1 MDITAIPNG
10 GLNVSMKGYRRV
22 RTYIGGPDFW
32 HPSFQDVLRDRLS
45 PFLPAMEYD
54 SSSDCV
60 NAKYVEK
67 SKELLCSSAP
77 LLGGGAMGRKIPTH
91 VVEDFARALQRL
103 RSALADPGIDPNA
116 RKMLEAFTLPEPTG
130 APELYRFVGSGKN
143 TRMFIIW
150 GMEHGP
156 GSSVKAVDI
165 DPETF
170 FPKYLI
176 DNGPNWKAV
185 GTGAI
190 ILLALAGTLFY
201 ACSGDKEIPPP
212 AAPTEEQPKPEK
224 EEPKQTPEEK
234 ATADSIS
241 TEGAV
246 PPGTTWDAVRMEVYS
261 FDPET
266 CCAELV
272 STGKPFTFKGDEKA
286 VVEEIKPGKEYKLS
300 VKEKNTVYKYHLIV
314 IERPQVPD
322 NLETEGPVPP
332 APTGT
337 TGDTPTEGDD
347 VDTTAKPKPL
357 PTEGAIPPGTYADD
371 TAEQVL
377 EVFAFNPETCCAIMS
392 PEGNPFTFKGDGKTD
407 VKTITEGKE
416 YTVKLKFDGN
426 NFNYRLKVLAKPA
439 VVKDGKIVSEDES
452 TVVTTSYNIPRDENT
467 PLTHADGSPVTTVDN
482 KKIYNRRNCLVDED
496 DNPIYVLPDGTL
508 TDHKGNAV
516 TTDKL
521 TTDEKRTLKNSRTGS
536 VLRTDDGKIMV
547 MPAQEGEDVTTRDG
561 TQVVT
566 KDNKTIRR
574 TKHGLEDEDGNPIY
588 VRGSSLTDHKGRTVT
603 TREEHTVDKNGK
615 LINKRTGKVISTES
629 GDIIV
634 MPKNEGDAVTTA
646 SGEQVVTSEG
656 KTIHRTKH
664 GFVDSDGNPVIVK
677 GTTLVDHKGNKVTTE
692 TVEEEEADAD
702 SGGNLVN
709 KRTRELIRTED
720 NDIIVMPSEEGKL
733 LKTAKGEHVVTP
745 DGKTV
750 IRTKHGLIDSDG
762 NPVMVKGSTLVDHK
776 ARTLTSARAEDT
788 PDQDESRTL
797 VNKRTREIIRTED
810 NDIIVMPENEG
821 DSVTT
826 KGGRRV
832 ITDEGHTLVRTKD
845 GVEDTQGNKMRVI
858 DKTLVD
864 HKGNPV
870 RTASSATAEERD
882 THIRK
887 LATEKLD
894 MTEDEAEIFVRD
906 VSRDIPTGASVDE
919 ITAIINDISITEGT
933 QPYTVSYTHSA
944 TKGKI
949 IIHVK
954 ARLGFELSNIQ
965 INGQAA
971 DESGACEIDY
981 TPGSRLHVKAT
992 ATNRAGEISE
1002 YGADFKKIGI
1012 KAKN

>member
-77 LLGGGAMGRKIPTH
+77 LLGGGAMGRKIPPH
-91 VVEDFARALQRL
+91 VVENFARALQRL

-130 APELYRFVGSGKN
+130 APELYRFVGSGKD

-201 ACSGDKEIPPP
+201 ACSGDKEIPQP
-212 AAPTEEQPKPEK
+212 AAPTAKPEK
-224 EEPKQTPEEK
+224 APKQTPEEK

-286 VVEEIKPGKEYKLS
+286 LVEEIKPGKEYKLS

-337 TGDTPTEGDD
+337 TGDTPTESDD

-467 PLTHADGSPVTTVDN
+467 PLTHKDGSPVTTVDN

-547 MPAQEGEDVTTRDG
+547 MPAQEGEAVTTRDG

-634 MPKNEGDAVTTA
+634 MP
-646 SGEQVVTSEG
+646 
-656 KTIHRTKH
+656 
-664 GFVDSDGNPVIVK
+664 
-677 GTTLVDHKGNKVTTE
+677 
-692 TVEEEEADAD
+692 
-702 SGGNLVN
+702 
-709 KRTRELIRTED
+709 
-720 NDIIVMPSEEGKL
+720 SEEGKL

-750 IRTKHGLIDSDG
+750 VRTKHGLIDSDG
-762 NPVMVKGSTLVDHK
+762 NPVIVKGSTLVDHK
-776 ARTLTSARAEDT
+776 GRTLTSARAEDT

-870 RTASSATAEERD
+870 RTAHSATAEERD

-887 LATEKLD
+887 LATEKLG
-894 MTEDEAEIFVRD
+894 MTEDEAEILVRD
-906 VSRDIPTGASVDE
+906 VSRDIPTGASLE
-919 ITAIINDISITEGT
+919 ETTAIINDVSMTEGT
-933 QPYTVSYTHSA
+933 QPYTVSYTPSA
-944 TKGKI
+944 TEGKI
-949 IIHVK
+949 IIHIK

-1002 YGADFKKIGI
+1002 YGADFKQIGI